1 MHSLVPMH
9 SKASN
14 EARKWIAGLVDPQV
28 FFLLFIFLFA
38 LQVTKSR
45 GLGSGNE
52 TTYVVT
58 STIVTFPVQFPPDES
73 ENSNR
78 SLKNSNCVN

>member
-1 MHSLVPMH
+1 MWLKCFCSEASYRLREMHSLVPMH

-52 TTYVVT
+52 TTYVV
-58 STIVTFPVQFPPDES
+58 
-73 ENSNR
+73 NSYIP
-78 SLKNSNCVN
+78 SAVPT